1 MCWYSSWILAPILQ
15 LRCENIA
22 RWGKPDRECSIWRQ
36 QVPAPPPAPPTD
48 DPWWPSSSCCNQNL
62 IIHSP
67 GRYLGHYTEFGQFQR
82 FHGLHSLIL
91 KHYWKAIKVSWPGIS
106 CSRSFPLS
114 ACTWCSGVDCL
125 TWRNWSRKYA
135 LWVSV
140 SLVATCRITIP
151 ISGGAAVEARE
162 RLRGKYFE
170 QGKIFRVTENI
181 ITHLFYKIDALNEV

>member
-135 LWVSV
+135 LWVTV
-140 SLVATCRITIP
+140 SLRVVLPSPLVAVPLWRRGRGCVKNIL
-151 ISGGAAVEARE
+151 SRE
-162 RLRGKYFE
+162 KYLE
-170 QGKIFRVTENI
+170 SRKI
-181 ITHLFYKIDALNEV
+181 L